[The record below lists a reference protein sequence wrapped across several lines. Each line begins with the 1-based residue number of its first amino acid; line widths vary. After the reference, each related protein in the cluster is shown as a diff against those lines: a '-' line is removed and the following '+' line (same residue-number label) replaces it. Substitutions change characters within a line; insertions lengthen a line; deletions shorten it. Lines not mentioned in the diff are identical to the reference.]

1 MVVQRLPMPVT
12 IRATSGLYAV
22 TRRWWYDRSRTLM
35 VDTDGGESV
44 QLDAVIR
51 ELGDDNLDV
60 GGVPIQEVLN
70 RLHIDAGHV
79 CLIM

>member
-1 MVVQRLPMPVT
+1 MRRLQMPLT
-12 IRATSGLYAV
+12 IRASSGLYAV
-22 TRRWWYDRSRTLM
+22 TQRWWYDRSLTLM
-35 VDTDGGESV
+35 VDTDAGNSV

-51 ELGDDNLDV
+51 ELGENDPDV
-60 GGVPIQEVLN
+60 GGVPMQEVLK